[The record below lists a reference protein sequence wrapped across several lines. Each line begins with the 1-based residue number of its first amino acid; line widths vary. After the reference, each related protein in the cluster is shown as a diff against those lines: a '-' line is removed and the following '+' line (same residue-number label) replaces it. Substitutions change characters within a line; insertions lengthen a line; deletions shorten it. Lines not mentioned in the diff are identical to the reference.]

1 MGDSSNIIVGTAGK
15 AYAAIVGA
23 TFPTGPEV
31 PWGVDFAD
39 MGFVT
44 PDGLEEAM
52 AEERTQLD
60 AWGEDAPVVDLA
72 KKRTQTFKLTF
83 RETTARLLSLYYQV
97 QMSKMTSTAAAAD
110 KKQFISF
117 GSGSTQDTV
126 EIALGLDV
134 IYGGKRHR
142 IMVARCGVSDRGARK
157 HSPDDSSNYELT
169 FTALSAPGGAQ
180 SVQHMITDVALPEVE
195 DEEGTG

>member
-1 MGDSSNIIVGTAGK
+1 MGDSTNIIVGTAGK
-15 AYAAIVGA
+15 AYAAAVGT
-23 TFPTGPEV
+23 TFPVGPEV
-31 PWGVDFAD
+31 AWPAGFAD
-39 MGFVT
+39 MGFIT
-44 PDGLEEAM
+44 PDGLEEAL

-72 KKRTQTFKLTF
+72 KKRNQTFKLVF
-83 RETTARLLSLYYQV
+83 RETTAQLLALYYQV
-97 QMSKMTSTAAAAD
+97 QMDNMTSTASAVGPPAT
-110 KKQFISF
+110 KQFLSF

-157 HSPDDSSNYELT
+157 HSADDSSNYELT

-180 SVQHMITDVALPEVE
+180 SVQHMITEVTLPA
-195 DEEGTG
+195 

>member
-1 MGDSSNIIVGTAGK
+1 MGDSANIIVATAGK
-15 AYAAIVGA
+15 AYAAPVGS
-23 TFPTGPEV
+23 TFPLGPEV
-31 PWGVDFAD
+31 TWGTDFVD
-39 MGFVT
+39 MGFIT

-83 RETTARLLSLYYQV
+83 RETTAQLLSLYYQV
-97 QMSKMTSTAAAAD
+97 QLANMTSTPSAVGPPAT
-110 KKQFISF
+110 KQFISF

-142 IMVARCGVSDRGARK
+142 IMIARCGVSDRGARK
-157 HSPDDSSNYELT
+157 HSADDSSNYELT

-180 SVQHMITDVALPEVE
+180 SVQHMITDVALPE
-195 DEEGTG
+195 D